1 MATKKPSTDLKASL
15 QQAASPL
22 PPPPPKGAVA
32 ATPSRVGKRHIGG
45 HFKPE
50 WARILNGIAYDEERT
65 VQDLLHEAL
74 QMLFTSRG
82 KKTPAR

>member
-1 MATKKPSTDLKASL
+1 MATKKPADLSTMLKE
-15 QQAASPL
+15 AASPT
-22 PPPPPKGAVA
+22 PPPPPKGSVA

-45 HFKPE
+45 HFQPE
-50 WARILNGIAYDEERT
+50 WARVLNGIAYDEERT

-74 QMLFTSRG
+74 EMLFKSRG